1 MARNPITWESL
12 KAHDENEI
20 DNARL
25 QFIAENLGVAP
36 EDLSAVTIARIASS
50 PFFLKEFKE
59 SVEYKMAHQEFRE
72 RMTTEQGL
80 IKAKN
85 VVSVLS
91 DAEKENLLNL
101 LQKELQSKQK

>member
-20 DNARL
+20 DAARL
-25 QFIAENLGVAP
+25 KFMTDNLGVEP
-36 EDLSAVTIARIASS
+36 EKLSAVTIARIASG

-59 SVEYKMAHQEFRE
+59 SAEYKAAHQEFRA
-72 RMTTEQGL
+72 RMAEEQGL

-91 DAEKENLLNL
+91 DEEKENLLNL
-101 LQKELQSKQK
+101 LQKELQGKQK